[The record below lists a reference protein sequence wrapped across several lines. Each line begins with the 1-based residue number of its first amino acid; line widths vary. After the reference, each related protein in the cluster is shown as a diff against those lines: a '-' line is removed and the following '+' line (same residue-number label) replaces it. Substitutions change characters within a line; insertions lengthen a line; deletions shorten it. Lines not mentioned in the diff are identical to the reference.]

1 MSDPRII
8 GYLSRAVAHELSAV
22 QHYLSQARLTAFW
35 GMEAFSREL
44 RQEADEE
51 LVHADRFIT
60 RLLQYGVSP
69 KGGSLSPAR
78 LGRSQ
83 SELLLQN
90 IELERDAVRLYEEAA
105 DYCRRRGALADA
117 ELFEAVRDEELDHLR
132 GMEQQLYDAADGGR
146 HG

>member
-22 QHYLSQARLTAFW
+22 QHYLAQARLAALW
-35 GMEAFSREL
+35 DMESFSREL

-51 LVHADRFIT
+51 LAHADRFIS
-60 RLLQYGVSP
+60 RLLHYGVTP
-69 KGGSLSPAR
+69 GGGSLLPVR
-78 LGRSQ
+78 LGRSKA
-83 SELLLQN
+83 ELLLQN

-105 DYCRRRGALADA
+105 DYCRRRGAHDDA
-117 ELFEAVRDEELDHLR
+117 VLFDAVRDEELDHLR
-132 GMEQQLYDAADGGR
+132 GMEQQLYDTADGGR